1 MFYKNFNTA
10 YRYFDFIFLYVLLMQ
25 IYYQKEDVEM

>member
-1 MFYKNFNTA
+1 MFYKNFNTV

-25 IYYQKEDVEM
+25 IYYHKEDVEM